1 MPTPMRSSS
10 IEPQPLNFRSDYAP
24 ASGTQTFVTITAV
37 PEPAT
42 YAMALAGLGG
52 VLAYRIM
59 RVKTVNHRVHANRRG
74 RV

>member
-10 IEPQPLNFRSDYAP
+10 IEPQPLNFQSDYAP

-42 YAMALAGLGG
+42 LMLLAAGAAGLALVRRARCPSPLSGT
-52 VLAYRIM
+52 R
-59 RVKTVNHRVHANRRG
+59 HRATR
-74 RV
+74 